1 MSAKTFGEIY
11 IELVKMKMN
20 LLSLGVFD
28 DVELTMDVRM
38 LLWPFFIGS

>member
-1 MSAKTFGEIY
+1 MNAKTFGEIY

-38 LLWPFFIGS
+38 L